1 MDLDF
6 IQGVDQGQYE
16 SSRALRLLDSFPSLE
31 EDDEFNLKLI
41 EWLNQWEATKNM
53 SDRIVSLGLEIT

>member
-1 MDLDF
+1 M
-6 IQGVDQGQYE
+6 
-16 SSRALRLLDSFPSLE
+16 LDSFPSLE

>member
-1 MDLDF
+1 L
-6 IQGVDQGQYE
+6 ILYRE
-16 SSRALRLLDSFPSLE
+16 STKANTSRAERRALLDSFPSLE